1 MRPSSF
7 SFVLAIARAPIA
19 PMRPKKEIKRGKEND
34 VCAATPQN
42 PESWPYDLQKV
53 EIRESGQQSLRPRV
67 SVFAVRRICAIFA
80 PLANSHCS
88 GSQWRK
94 YHFSAFFL
102 FRIAGA
108 RLPFHLRLS
117 GEREKND
124 FPQQTDSPK
133 REKRFLRIDLFCSK
147 AIDVTPFAACVNA
160 LRAPP
165 RSAFTG
171 LFHFVANDFP
181 TLNFG
186 SRLHFVRKMRKKNN
200 VFFLRNDF
208 FWNCVASDF
217 AILL

>member
-53 EIRESGQQSLRPRV
+53 EIRESGQQSLRPSV

-102 FRIAGA
+102 LRIAGA
-108 RLPFHLRLS
+108 RLPCHLRLS
-117 GEREKND
+117 GEKEKTISRNKLIPPRGKND
-124 FPQQTDSPK
+124 FYESTSSVLKQST
-133 REKRFLRIDLFCSK
+133 
-147 AIDVTPFAACVNA
+147 
-160 LRAPP
+160 
-165 RSAFTG
+165 
-171 LFHFVANDFP
+171 
-181 TLNFG
+181 
-186 SRLHFVRKMRKKNN
+186 
-200 VFFLRNDF
+200 
-208 FWNCVASDF
+208 
-217 AILL
+217 